1 MMGAVVH
8 IFVAPRRGAPMK
20 HLQEVYALAG
30 EGLAGD
36 RYADRANRYAADGQ
50 ITLIQSEYISAF
62 AAELGND
69 FTPDLPRR
77 NIVTSGVTLNDLRGR
92 RFRVGEAVVE
102 GLELCEP
109 CRLFAK
115 RTHRA
120 VLKFFV
126 GKGGL
131 RGRILTSGRIRIGD
145 AVGAEPD
152 DP

>member
-1 MMGAVVH
+1 MQS
-8 IFVAPRRGAPMK
+8 
-20 HLQEVYALAG
+20 LEEVYALAG
-30 EGLAGD
+30 EGLSGD
-36 RYADRANRYAADGQ
+36 RYAERANRHAADGQ
-50 ITLIQSEYISAF
+50 ITLIESEHIGAF
-62 AAELGND
+62 ATGLGAA
-69 FTPDLPRR
+69 FTPDMPRR
-77 NIVTSGVTLNDLRGR
+77 NIVTSGVALNELRGR
-92 RFRVGEAVVE
+92 RFRLGETVVE

-120 VLKFFV
+120 VLEFFV

-131 RGRILTSGRIRIGD
+131 RGRILTSGRIRVGD